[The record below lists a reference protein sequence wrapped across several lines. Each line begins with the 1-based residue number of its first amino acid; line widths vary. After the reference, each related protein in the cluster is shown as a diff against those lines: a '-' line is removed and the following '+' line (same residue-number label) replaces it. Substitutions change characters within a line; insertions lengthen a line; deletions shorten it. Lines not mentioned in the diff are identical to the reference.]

1 MKNIICFFTLVL
13 CVMVSTVNAQN
24 ATSGANVN
32 YSTSIVLSQRFSK
45 VPVVIEDIDTEDV
58 AVRNRA
64 MLLEEV
70 SPEAVET
77 NIAGNYIRDEK
88 ANAKY

>member
-24 ATSGANVN
+24 ATSGANVS

-58 AVRNRA
+58 AVRNMA